1 MIENTNNWSLKLSS
15 LYQRC
20 VNESNHKRTIERSIA
35 QMEYLIDQVNDDK
48 AQISHRM
55 DMFFVSGLKP
65 KWSFKQTL
73 ADQKL
78 NLGLV
83 KGALDL
89 YLSLHLWEDVV
100 LCYTILGLKHKVIS

>member
-1 MIENTNNWSLKLSS
+1 
-15 LYQRC
+15 
-20 VNESNHKRTIERSIA
+20 
-35 QMEYLIDQVNDDK
+35 MEYLIDQVNEEK
-48 AQISHRM
+48 VSLSHRM

-89 YLSLHLWEDVV
+89 YLSLHNWEDVI
-100 LCYTILGLKHKVIS
+100 LCYTILGLKHKVIIFKNILHLKLFLTEKKILKTLNLI